1 MSRVPGDNNS
11 ADFICD
17 KKKKRMIAKNI
28 DQEDEFGKR
37 DLLIQIRER
46 LQLLALKIIEE
57 NHSA

>member
-1 MSRVPGDNNS
+1 
-11 ADFICD
+11 
-17 KKKKRMIAKNI
+17 MIAKNI